1 MFYFRI
7 RTKTNHAQVKR
18 DLLYNSQ
25 PCKQSGMRNVGLT
38 FFSSFSPPS
47 PPPTPFFLFLAI
59 ELRLISTQATASEPC
74 FGFFKKADILL
85 RCLRQQ

>member
-38 FFSSFSPPS
+38 FFSSFSPS
-47 PPPTPFFLFLAI
+47 PPPPFFLFLAI

-74 FGFFKKADILL
+74 FCFFKKADILL